1 MLNRIF
7 EFSLRNRFL
16 VLVLAGLLV
25 AVGLYSLRHL
35 PIDAVP
41 DVTPNQVQ
49 ILTNAPG
56 LGPVEVEKFIT
67 FPVETAMS
75 GLPGIEKIRSVS
87 RFGLS
92 AVTVYFDE
100 AMDIYFCRRLVMERL
115 PAARE
120 AIPAGLGNP
129 EMGPISTGLGEIY
142 QFEVRGE
149 GYSLMELR
157 SILEWDIAFKLK
169 SVPGVVEVNTY
180 GGELKTYEVQL
191 DASKLVS
198 YGLSIDQVFH
208 ALEGNN
214 ANAGGGYIEHA
225 QEQYLVRG
233 EGLIGGLRDI
243 ENIVVAARNDGT
255 PIYVRNLGKVAFAPM
270 VRQGAVTR
278 DGRGEVVTGV
288 VMMLIGENS
297 RAVAARVHEKIGEI
311 QKSLPPGVTVDTYYD
326 RTELVRK
333 TIHTVEK
340 NLTEGAL
347 LVIAVLLLLLGNVRG
362 GLIVASA
369 IPLSMLVAFTAMS
382 YAGISGNLMSLGAI
396 DFGLIVDGSVV
407 MIENIVRHI
416 AERRA
421 ASAAAGRVSD
431 RELQGVILEAGREV
445 LRPIIFAVGI
455 IIIVYL
461 PILTLQGVEGKMFRP
476 MALTVIFALVGSL
489 VLSFTLMPVLA
500 SLFLRRGVKEEE
512 TWLVRQAKRLYQPAL
527 ERTMQH
533 PGIIGALAGAVFAVS
548 VAVALTMGSE
558 FIPRLDEGTIAIQAW
573 RLPSVSLEESIRNTT
588 MIEKVLKRFPEV
600 TTVVSRTGRP
610 EIATDPMGVET
621 SDIYIMLKPH
631 DEWRTAQTKED
642 LIQAFDEA
650 LEESVPGTVFGYS
663 QPIELR
669 VQELIAGVRSDVAIT
684 IFGEDLDMLKR
695 LGDEVVRVVSEISG
709 AADTK
714 AEQVAGLPYLRV
726 IIDRG
731 AIARYGINASQ
742 TLDTVAA
749 VGGKVVGEV
758 LEGQRRFFLQVRFA
772 TDDRVNADRIR
783 EIRVADPRGRLIPLS
798 QLAEIRVEEGPAQ
811 ISRDDIHRRLAVEAN
826 VRGRDLS
833 SFVADAESAIAA
845 RVKLP
850 PGYWIEW
857 GGQLENLQRASARL
871 AVVVPLAL
879 FLIFVLLYSTFNAA
893 KPALLIYLNVPL
905 AATGGIFA
913 LALRGMPFSISAGVG
928 FIALFGVAVLNGV
941 VLLSYVL
948 QMRREGLSGE
958 EAARRGAQIRLRPVL
973 MTALVA
979 SLGFVPMALSSS
991 AGAEVQRPLATVV
1004 IGGLVTS
1011 TGLTLLVLP
1020 TLYAWTERRRSASQG
1035 AEERVTAA

>member
-1 MLNRIF
+1 MLNRVF
-7 EFSLRNRFL
+7 ELSLRNRFL
-16 VLVLAGLLV
+16 VLVFAGLLI
-25 AVGLYSLRHL
+25 AVGVYSLQRL

-56 LGPVEVEKFIT
+56 LGPVEVERFIT

-92 AVTVYFDE
+92 AVSVYFDE
-100 AMDIYFCRRLVMERL
+100 GLDIYFCRRLVMERL

-120 AIPAGLGNP
+120 AIPAGLGTP

-149 GYSLMELR
+149 GFSLMELR

-169 SVPGVVEVNTY
+169 SVPGVVEVNSY

-214 ANAGGGYIEHA
+214 ANAGGGYMERA

-233 EGLIGGLRDI
+233 EGLIGDLRDI

-255 PIYVRNLGKVAFAPM
+255 PIYIRNLGRVAFAPM

-278 DGRGEVVTGV
+278 DGRGEAVTGV
-288 VMMLIGENS
+288 VMMLIGESS

-311 QKSLPPGVTVDTYYD
+311 QKSLPPGVTIDTYYD
-326 RTELVRK
+326 RTELVHK
-333 TIHTVEK
+333 TIKTVEK

-347 LVIAVLLLLLGNVRG
+347 LVIAVLLLLLGNIRG

-369 IPLSMLVAFTAMS
+369 IPLSMLVAFTAMT
-382 YAGISGNLMSLGAI
+382 YAGMSGNLMSLGAI

-416 AERRA
+416 AARRA
-421 ASAAAGRVSD
+421 AHETGDRTSD
-431 RELQGVILEAGREV
+431 RDLQGVILEAGREV
-445 LRPIIFAVGI
+445 LRPIVFAVSI

-489 VLSFTLMPVLA
+489 VLSITLMPVLA
-500 SLFLRRGVKEEE
+500 SLFLRRGVKEED
-512 TWLVRQAKRLYQPAL
+512 TWLVGHAKRLYRPAL
-527 ERTMQH
+527 ERTMRH
-533 PGIIGALAGAVFAVS
+533 PGVTGAAAAGLFAAS
-548 VAVALTMGSE
+548 VAVALFMGAE
-558 FIPRLDEGTIAIQAW
+558 FIPRLDEGTIALQAW

-600 TTVVSRTGRP
+600 VTVVSRTGRA
-610 EIATDPMGVET
+610 EIATDPMGVEV
-621 SDIYIMLKPH
+621 SDIYVMLEPPE
-631 DEWRTAQTKED
+631 EWRTARTKED
-642 LIQAFDEA
+642 LLQAFDAA
-650 LEESVPGTVFGYS
+650 LTEGVPGTVFSYS

-684 IFGEDLDMLKR
+684 IFGEDLDTLKK
-695 LGDEVVRVVSEISG
+695 LGDEMVRVGSQVPG

-726 IIDRG
+726 VVDRE

-742 TLDTVAA
+742 ILDTVAA

-758 LEGQRRFFLQVRFA
+758 LEGQRRFFMQVRFSA
-772 TDDRVNADRIR
+772 EDRTNVERIE
-783 EIRVADPRGRLIPLS
+783 EIRVTDPRGRLIPLG
-798 QLAEIRVEEGPAQ
+798 QLADIRVEEGPAQ
-811 ISRDDIHRRLAVEAN
+811 ISRDDIHRRLAVETN

-833 SFVADAESAIAA
+833 SFVAEAQRAIAL
-845 RVKLP
+845 RVALP

-857 GGQLENLQRASARL
+857 GGQFENLQRASARL
-871 AVVVPLAL
+871 AIVVPLAL

-913 LALRGMPFSISAGVG
+913 LALRGMPFSISAAVG

-941 VLLSYVL
+941 VLMSYVL

-958 EAARRGAQIRLRPVL
+958 DAARLGAEIRLRPVL

-1004 IGGLVTS
+1004 VGGLVTS
-1011 TGLTLLVLP
+1011 TALTLLVLP
-1020 TLYAWTERRRSASQG
+1020 ALYAWTERRESA
-1035 AEERVTAA
+1035 TP